1 VHARC
6 ARAAAWVLVT
16 VWTDS
21 RSIVTLP
28 RPHAMSTRPSLLS
41 CVEIEPAKPARW
53 SVVWLH
59 GLGADG
65 NDFPPIIPYLEIP
78 STTHVRFVF
87 PNAPRIPVSI
97 NGGMVMP
104 AWYDI
109 RDADLRHRHDEA
121 GIKRSAEHVRALI
134 ARENERG
141 VACRNIVLA
150 GFSQGGAIA
159 TYVALRHPQP
169 LAGLI
174 ALSTYLV
181 GGDTLA
187 AEVSSANRAIEAFA
201 AHGKLDPLVRY
212 ERGTALRDALI
223 ETGCQVE
230 WHEYAMQHEVC
241 MEEIADLGRWL
252 NARTSKSSG

>member
-1 VHARC
+1 
-6 ARAAAWVLVT
+6 
-16 VWTDS
+16 
-21 RSIVTLP
+21 
-28 RPHAMSTRPSLLS
+28 MSTPASLLP
-41 CVEIEPAKPARW
+41 CVEVEPAKPARW
-53 SVVWLH
+53 SVIFLH

-65 NDFPPIIPYLEIP
+65 HDFPPIVPYLELAP
-78 STTHVRFVF
+78 ATHVRFVF
-87 PNAPRIPVSI
+87 PHAPRIPVSI

-109 RDADLRHRHDEA
+109 RDADLRHRHDEV

-141 VACRNIVLA
+141 VASRNIVLA

-159 TYVALRHPQP
+159 AYVALRHAQP

-181 GGDTLA
+181 GGDALA
-187 AEVSSANRAIEAFA
+187 AEVSSANRAIEAFV
-201 AHGKLDPLVRY
+201 AHGKLDPMVRF
-212 ERGTALRDALI
+212 ERGVALRDTLI
-223 ETGCQVE
+223 ETGCQVQ

-252 NARTSKSSG
+252 NARTAKSPG